1 MAGELILV
9 IEDDELSRKLFR
21 DLLRLEGYATIET
34 RMAADGL
41 ELARQRLPSLVLL
54 DIRLPDMDGVTAL
67 RQLRRMPETR
77 HLPVI
82 AVTASVMPVERSQVI
97 SAGFDGFLVKPLDID
112 RLIEEVRS
120 TLASKGGG
128 KAG

>member
-1 MAGELILV
+1 MPGDLILV

-21 DLLRLEGYATIET
+21 DLLRLEGYVTIET
-34 RMAADGL
+34 STAEEGL
-41 ELARQRLPSLVLL
+41 ELARQRLPSLILL

-67 RQLRRMPETR
+67 QQLRRMPETR
-77 HLPVI
+77 RLPVI

-112 RLIEEVRS
+112 GLIEEVRS
-120 TLASKGGG
+120 TLAGKGSG